1 MNHPVSVL
9 ERIQSPADLKALSE
23 AELEQLAAEMRSEL
37 IDVVGRRSAHFASNL
52 GVVEL
57 CLALHL
63 TFDFTRDRL
72 IWDTGH
78 QIYPHKLITGR
89 AARLHTIRTKGG
101 LMGYPNPAES
111 PFDLFMTGHAGC
123 SPSTAL
129 GLKVGDEIAG
139 NSDRHAVA
147 VIGDGAL
154 PSGIVFE
161 AFNHASGLKKK
172 LLVILNDNKM
182 SICPRVGG
190 LADYLDRARMSSTYN
205 DWNKRVKSLL
215 PNIPLVGE
223 HAERWLQQFKDAIKA
238 SLHHGMLFEELGF
251 VYLGPI
257 DGHDLKTLRV
267 YLERVK
273 AMDGPV
279 LLHILTNKGHGF
291 EPAVKDPVKFH
302 APAPFQKAGDG
313 IVPLKTSSSRT
324 YTDAVSDALFEA
336 CRRDPK
342 VAVITAA
349 MCEGN
354 KLQKIRETFPAQFF
368 DVGICESHA
377 VAFAAGM
384 AKAGARP
391 VVDIYSTFLQRSYD
405 QIFQEV
411 ALQDLPVVFCL
422 DRAGLVGADGPTHHG
437 TYDLAYMRV
446 FPNMVVMAP
455 GDEKDL
461 APMFDFALAHTS
473 PVALRYPRANLET
486 IEREVQP
493 VELGQAEILEWETDG
508 MLAGL
513 RRDGRHL
520 PAGGRAA
527 ARAVRPAGRRGQRP
541 VRQAAR
547 SRDDRQG
554 DRGVRVRADG
564 RGGLPDGRLRLGGAR
579 GGQRRRAAH
588 PPRPPARPARPL
600 RDARRARRAARRGRP
615 GRRRASPGPPS
626 TWRSPPAG
634 PTREREVGTNG
645 QGRHHSKVILAM
657 AAQRI
662 TRPISSLV
670 RSPGGPA
677 AGPRPRP
684 SLSLR

>member
-1 MNHPVSVL
+1 MNHQESVL
-9 ERIQSPADLKALSE
+9 RRIHLPSDLKGVSEADLA
-23 AELEQLAAEMRSEL
+23 QLACEMRGEL
-37 IDVVGRRSAHFASNL
+37 IGVVGRRSAHFASNL

-63 TFDFTRDRL
+63 TFDFSHDRL

-78 QIYPHKLITGR
+78 QIYPQKLITGR
-89 AARLHTIRTKGG
+89 ADRLHTIRTKGG
-101 LMGYPNPAES
+101 LMGYPNPSES

-123 SPSTAL
+123 APSTAL
-129 GLKVGDEIAG
+129 GLKVGDELVGAC
-139 NSDRHAVA
+139 DRYAVA
-147 VIGDGAL
+147 VVGDGAL

-161 AFNHASGLKKK
+161 ALNNAGGLRKK
-172 LLVILNDNKM
+172 LLIILNDNKM

-238 SLHHGMLFEELGF
+238 SLRHGMLFEELGF

-257 DGHDLKTLRV
+257 DGHDLKTLRG

-273 AMDGPV
+273 ELDGPV
-279 LLHILTNKGHGF
+279 LLHVLTNKGHGF
-291 EPAVKDPVKFH
+291 EPAMKDPVRYH
-302 APAPFQKAGDG
+302 APAPFEKSGDSV
-313 IVPLKTSSSRT
+313 VPLKRSSCRT
-324 YTDAVSDALFEA
+324 YTDSVSDFLFES

-354 KLQKIRETFPAQFF
+354 KLQRIRDTFPNQFF

-411 ALQDLPVVFCL
+411 ALQNLPVIFCL

-437 TYDLAYMRV
+437 AYDLTYLRV
-446 FPNMVVMAP
+446 FPNMVLMAP
-455 GDEKDL
+455 ADENDIDS
-461 APMFDFALAHTS
+461 MFAFAFSHAS
-473 PVALRYPRANLET
+473 PVAIRYPRANLDT

-508 MLAGL
+508 MLLACGPVVGSCL
-513 RRDGRHL
+513 
-520 PAGGRAA
+520 RAA
-527 ARAVRPAGRRGQRP
+527 AFLQCEYGMRVG
-541 VRQAAR
+541 VINAR
-547 SRDDRQG
+547 FIKPLDRQTICKAIKECG
-554 DRGVRVRADG
+554 FVLTVEEAALMGGFGSSVLEVANEAGLSTTHIRRL
-564 RGGLPDGRLRLGGAR
+564 GLPDRYVLHAERDEQLAEVGLDVDGITRSASALAMGVGWSLHESRTSDITKTALTSSSVSA
-579 GGQRRRAAH
+579 
-588 PPRPPARPARPL
+588 PL
-600 RDARRARRAARRGRP
+600 RERSIRANNEQ
-615 GRRRASPGPPS
+615 S
-626 TWRSPPAG
+626 W
-634 PTREREVGTNG
+634 VC
-645 QGRHHSKVILAM
+645 
-657 AAQRI
+657 
-662 TRPISSLV
+662 
-670 RSPGGPA
+670 
-677 AGPRPRP
+677 
-684 SLSLR
+684 

>member
-1 MNHPVSVL
+1 MNQPVSVL
-9 ERIQSPADLKALSE
+9 GKIQSPADLKALSE
-23 AELEQLAAEMRSEL
+23 AELAQLAGEMRSEL

-63 TFDFTRDRL
+63 SFDFTQDRL

-89 AARLHTIRTKGG
+89 ATRLHTIRTKGG
-101 LMGYPNPAES
+101 LMGYPNPDES

-129 GLKVGDEIAG
+129 GLKVGDEISG
-139 NSDRHAVA
+139 ITDRHAVA

-161 AFNHASGLKKK
+161 AFNHASGLRKK

-215 PNIPLVGE
+215 PSIPFGE
-223 HAERWLQQFKDAIKA
+223 HAERWIQQFKDAIKA
-238 SLHHGMLFEELGF
+238 SLHHGMLFEELGL

-273 AMDGPV
+273 ALDGPV

-302 APAPFQKAGDG
+302 APAPFQKTGNG
-313 IVPLKTSSSRT
+313 VVPLKTSSSRA
-324 YTDAVSDALFEA
+324 YTDAVSDTLFEA

-354 KLQKIRETFPAQFF
+354 KLQKIRDTFPAQFF

-411 ALQDLPVVFCL
+411 ALQNLPVVFCI

-437 TYDLAYMRV
+437 AYDLAYMRV

-455 GDEKDL
+455 GDEKEL
-461 APMFDFALAHTS
+461 APMFDFALGHGS

-508 MLAGL
+508 MLLACGSMVGSCLRAAERLHERYGLRVGVVNARFVKPLDRVTIGKAIEECGFVLTVEEGCLIGAFGSAVLEAANDAGL
-513 RRDGRHL
+513 PTGHVRRL
-520 PAGGRAA
+520 
-527 ARAVRPAGRRGQRP
+527 
-541 VRQAAR
+541 
-547 SRDDRQG
+547 
-554 DRGVRVRADG
+554 
-564 RGGLPDGRLRLGGAR
+564 GLPDRYVMHAERDEQLAEVGLDVEGITQAALGLAIATGWI
-579 GGQRRRAAH
+579 H
-588 PPRPPARPARPL
+588 PE
-600 RDARRARRAARRGRP
+600 RDA
-615 GRRRASPGPPS
+615 
-626 TWRSPPAG
+626 
-634 PTREREVGTNG
+634 GTNG
-645 QGRHHSKVILAM
+645 NGKATIKPSSGPERVILAGNE
-657 AAQRI
+657 
-662 TRPISSLV
+662 P
-670 RSPGGPA
+670 
-677 AGPRPRP
+677 
-684 SLSLR
+684 LRAR